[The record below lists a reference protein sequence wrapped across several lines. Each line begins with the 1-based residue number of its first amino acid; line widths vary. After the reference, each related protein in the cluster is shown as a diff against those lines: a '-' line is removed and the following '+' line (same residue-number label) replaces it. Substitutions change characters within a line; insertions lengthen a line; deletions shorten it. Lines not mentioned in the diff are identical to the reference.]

1 MTWGLY
7 AFLNRLSE
15 QHLVIISVVKYQTQ
29 KLFSHKKVKIDE
41 PMNSTNGSPK
51 FVALKI

>member
-7 AFLNRLSE
+7 TFLNRLSE
-15 QHLVIISVVKYQTQ
+15 QRLVIILVAKCQTQ
-29 KLFSHKKVKIDE
+29 KCFSYKKVKIDE

-51 FVALKI
+51 LFA